1 MQKIA
6 VGLVALLAVAVWG
19 PAMAESETERILD
32 TEQPGSEIEI
42 DIGGG
47 GGSRIHRGDGEPL
60 LGMGRG
66 EGETMLQP
74 LPGPSDPVYPD
85 PVDAEL
91 PGEGPESLS
100 GPDDDD
106 PLPY

>member
-1 MQKIA
+1 MQKISA
-6 VGLVALLAVAVWG
+6 GLAALLSVAFWG
-19 PAMAESETERILD
+19 PAMGQSVQDEIQQS
-32 TEQPGSEIEI
+32 EQPGSQIEL

-47 GGSRIHRGDGEPL
+47 GARIHRGNGEPL

-66 EGETMLQP
+66 EGNTELQP

-85 PVDAEL
+85 PIDAEL

>member
-1 MQKIA
+1 MRKIA
-6 VGLVALLAVAVWG
+6 AVVAALSAVAVWG
-19 PAMAESETERILD
+19 PAMGQSETERIQES
-32 TEQPGSEIEI
+32 EQPGSEIEI

-47 GGSRIHRGDGEPL
+47 DGARIHRRNGEPL
-60 LGMGRG
+60 LSLGQD
-66 EGETMLQP
+66 EGATMLQP

-85 PVDAEL
+85 PIDAEL

>member
-1 MQKIA
+1 
-6 VGLVALLAVAVWG
+6 
-19 PAMAESETERILD
+19 MAQSETERIQE

-47 GGSRIHRGDGEPL
+47 EGARIHRKSGGPL
-60 LGMGRG
+60 FGGG
-66 EGETMLQP
+66 GGETMLQP